1 MFVYIIGL
9 ILLSNPVSA
18 AVNFKTI
25 YKEIDV
31 EVKATESRVY
41 KAPSYNSL
49 QWRLK
54 GDNDGAITNTIR
66 IEPLA
71 IGQKDHET
79 ELIEQRNKLGSAYSS
94 EVNAEKC
101 LDKNLTF
108 LELFYAKDSIK
119 LHHQLK
125 LSYTDLT
132 RVLKRGVKRDILKF
146 NELLNMQETLVETK
160 LKFNELVL
168 RSRSQLAQLDLPRK
182 LKPSKI
188 GSLNFDG
195 FIDVE
200 DIKRKITTIKM
211 ENIELSKLGAVARIK
226 HLDYMAE
233 QRKESQVFSH
243 FQVSHKKTIF
253 EKDDAIKNNI
263 ADDSF
268 SIEVSFNLPGSS
280 YQNSQG
286 KLIEWQKAQAE
297 YSAARREGPTSLS
310 LNKANLN
317 IKIRNYIDLNSEGY
331 LKDLNSYLDLLKKS
345 SSNSPYKIVQV
356 REKILKQKIK
366 LLDLRYEITKDYLYS
381 LAEQG
386 KLSKCSL
393 SHLTKAN

>member
-1 MFVYIIGL
+1 MIVFLLGA

-25 YKEIDV
+25 YEKIDV
-31 EVKATESRVY
+31 EVKPTEERTY
-41 KAPSYNSL
+41 KVPSYNSL

-54 GDNDGAITNTIR
+54 GDNDGAVTNTFR

-71 IGQKDHET
+71 IGQKEHER
-79 ELIEQRNKLGSAYSS
+79 ELIEQRNKLGNAYSS

-132 RVLKRGVKRDILKF
+132 RVLDRGVKRDILKF
-146 NELLNMQETLVETK
+146 NELLNMKEKLVETK

-168 RSRSQLAQLDLPRK
+168 RSRSVLAQLDLPRK
-182 LKPSKI
+182 YKPSKI
-188 GSLNFDG
+188 GSLDFDG
-195 FIDVE
+195 FIDVD

-226 HLDYMAE
+226 HLDYLAE
-233 QRKESQVFSH
+233 RRKESQIFSH
-243 FQVSHKKTIF
+243 FQLSHKKTIF
-253 EKDDAIKNNI
+253 EKDDAIQKNI

-268 SIEVSFNLPGSS
+268 SVEVSFNLPGSS

-286 KLIEWQKAQAE
+286 KLIDWQRAQAE
-297 YSAARREGPTSLS
+297 FSAARREGASNLNM
-310 LNKANLN
+310 NKANLN
-317 IKIRNYIDLNSEGY
+317 IKIKNYIDLNSEGY
-331 LKDLNSYLDLLKKS
+331 LKDLNAYLELLKKS

-366 LLDLRYEITKDYLYS
+366 ILDLRYEITKDYLYS

-386 KLSKCSL
+386 KLSNCSL